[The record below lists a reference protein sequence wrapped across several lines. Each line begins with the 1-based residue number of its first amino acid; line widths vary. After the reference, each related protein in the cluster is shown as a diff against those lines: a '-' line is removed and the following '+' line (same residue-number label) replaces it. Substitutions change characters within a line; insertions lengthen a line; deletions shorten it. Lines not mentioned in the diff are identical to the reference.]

1 MGLYYVSSD
10 SRKEYERLLL
20 DALKKLDIKNCVCN
34 IKNTTDNDIA
44 SLSFI
49 IEENTKSH
57 KDYRT
62 KIASFCLTEMPH
74 CCGLIISHGMY
85 IGYGFENRGIGKAL
99 HECRL
104 QIMRELGYS
113 CAICTDME
121 DNPAQKKILKRFK
134 WKTVHTFLNDN
145 SDNEVNISVLDLTEE
160 AVVKKKVVTRKKR
173 TTKSVGTVAAVADNA
188 TASTRSTRAVIVSVP
203 RVRRTTHK

>member
-20 DALKKLDIKNCVCN
+20 DALEKIGIKNCICS
-34 IKNTTDNDIA
+34 IRQTLDNGIA
-44 SLSFI
+44 SLSFEIGYKQSRREPKVDI
-49 IEENTKSH
+49 I
-57 KDYRT
+57 
-62 KIASFCLTEMPH
+62 SFNLTEMPH
-74 CCGLIISHGMY
+74 CCGLIVSHGVY
-85 IGYGFENRGIGKAL
+85 VGYSFENKGIGKAI

-104 QIMRELGYS
+104 QIMRDLGYS
-113 CAICTDME
+113 CAICTDE
-121 DNPAQKKILKRFK
+121 NGNTPQEKILKRFK

-145 SDNEVNISVLDLTEE
+145 SDNEVNISVLDLTKE

-173 TTKSVGTVAAVADNA
+173 TTKSVGTVTAVADN
-188 TASTRSTRAVIVSVP
+188 TTRSATRRTRAVVVSVP